1 MGKILNEKHR
11 IATAEMPGEANNFQI
26 CYDSADI
33 IIVNS
38 TMPCQEEIV
47 RVMVAYLEQEDD
59 EVRKELYEVVTS
71 EILLGIFHAL
81 ARVARVR
88 RKLNRSKCA

>member
-11 IATAEMPGEANNFQI
+11 IATTEMPGEANNFQI
-26 CYDSADI
+26 CYSSADI

-47 RVMVAYLEQEDD
+47 RLMVTYLEQEDD
-59 EVRKELYEVVTS
+59 KVRKELYEVVTS
-71 EILLGIFHAL
+71 DILLGIFHAL

>member
-1 MGKILNEKHR
+1 MKNIVSLPLRCREKQITFR
-11 IATAEMPGEANNFQI
+11 FATALPILLF
-26 CYDSADI
+26 
-33 IIVNS
+33 VNS

-47 RVMVAYLEQEDD
+47 RLMVTYLEQEDD

-71 EILLGIFHAL
+71 DILLGIFHAL

>member
-1 MGKILNEKHR
+1 MKNIVSLPLRCREKQITFR
-11 IATAEMPGEANNFQI
+11 FATALPILLSLTAL
-26 CYDSADI
+26 
-33 IIVNS
+33 
-38 TMPCQEEIV
+38 CQEEIV
-47 RVMVAYLEQEDD
+47 RLMVTYLEQEDD

>member
-1 MGKILNEKHR
+1 
-11 IATAEMPGEANNFQI
+11 
-26 CYDSADI
+26 
-33 IIVNS
+33 
-38 TMPCQEEIV
+38 
-47 RVMVAYLEQEDD
+47 MVTYLEQEDD

>member
-1 MGKILNEKHR
+1 MKNIVSLPLRCREK
-11 IATAEMPGEANNFQI
+11 QI
-26 CYDSADI
+26 TFSSADI

-47 RVMVAYLEQEDD
+47 RLMVTYLEQEDD

>member
-1 MGKILNEKHR
+1 MEKILNVKHR
-11 IATAEMPGEANNFQI
+11 IVTADMPGEANEFQI
-26 CYDSADI
+26 RYSPADI
-33 IIVNS
+33 IIINS
-38 TMPCQEEIV
+38 TMPCQEEFV
-47 RVMVAYLEQEDD
+47 RLMVAYLEQEDD

-81 ARVARVR
+81 ARVSRVR